1 MFVMFLLMIRP
12 PPRSTLPDTLVPYPM
27 LFRSQGD
34 GKSKA
39 RVLDNPPFPI
49 IIAKLPDNGFAPQDN
64 PEILMAIDLNGLSAK
79 ELDTLITKA
88 KARKTT
94 LQKRNP
100 VATVR
105 SKMRQLAEAEGSN
118 NGGPLGGRATK
129 AAETHRK
136 APQKARNT

>member
-79 ELDTLITKA
+79 ELVTLITKA
-88 KARKTT
+88 KARKNT
-94 LQKRNP
+94 LKKRKP

-105 SKMRQLAEAEGSN
+105 RRPEERREG
-118 NGGPLGGRATK
+118 K
-129 AAETHRK
+129 E
-136 APQKARNT
+136 

>member
-79 ELDTLITKA
+79 ELDPLITKA

-94 LQKRNP
+94 LKKRKP

-105 SKMRQLAEAEGSN
+105 RSEEHTSELQSLMRKPYAVFCLKK
-118 NGGPLGGRATK
+118 R
-129 AAETHRK
+129 
-136 APQKARNT
+136 

>member
-49 IIAKLPDNGFAPQDN
+49 IIAKLPDNGLATQDN

-79 ELDTLITKA
+79 ELDTMITKA
-88 KARKTT
+88 KAGKTKLKKRK
-94 LQKRNP
+94 P
-100 VATVR
+100 DATVG
-105 SKMRQLAEAEGSN
+105 SKMRQMAEEEGYNIAERVEIGK
-118 NGGPLGGRATK
+118 GK
-129 AAETHRK
+129 VE
-136 APQKARNT
+136 